1 MLMFKIS
8 DSLELSCSRT
18 FCVSGGEM
26 VASGEIL
33 IGEEETPDWAKV
45 SELGQEYKKSLPNE

>member
-26 VASGEIL
+26 VTGGEMVISGKES
-33 IGEEETPDWAKV
+33 PDWAVV
-45 SELGQEYKKSLPNE
+45 STLGQERRIVLPSE